1 MSRKTDVIED
11 LIDLRDCKLMQKLVV
26 ELPEGIIDARIRCN
40 FVLAQA
46 IDEKSDDAEAMVAF
60 MERMPDLFLDHLL
73 AEVYKAIEDRGRDPR
88 PPDWIRR
95 RLENDAELKS
105 REALKTH

>member
-26 ELPEGIIDARIRCN
+26 ELPEGVIDARIRCN

-46 IDEKSDDAEAMVAF
+46 IDEKSDDAEAMVHF
-60 MERMPDLFLDHLL
+60 LERMPDLFLDHLL
-73 AEVYKAIEDRGRDPR
+73 EEVHKAIEERGRDPR
-88 PPDWIRR
+88 PPKWVQEQLQAARAPKVV
-95 RLENDAELKS
+95 LQ
-105 REALKTH
+105 